1 MHLNKNTPLNRALFS
16 FRTRLFTAGFAAGLI
31 LVGHASAVTSFTE
44 TFDNDNASWGDPI
57 GSPGGAGHDAGGFI
71 TTSGALADLGQ
82 GVLFRGNGSA
92 GASGAAFSGN
102 WIADGVSQFSVDVRH
117 NSQVPLSF
125 FARFAS
131 PFNFPGATA
140 VRFQP
145 VLANQ
150 WTTLTFN
157 IADNPAFG
165 APNFVTFEGSS
176 FDGVFSNIG
185 RVQVG
190 VSIPDGFENNPAL
203 ANGVFTF
210 DMDNAS
216 VSVIPEPSGVLLA
229 MAGGM
234 LLMLRRRR
242 S

>member
-16 FRTRLFTAGFAAGLI
+16 IRTRLFTAGFAAGLI

-44 TFDNDNASWGDPI
+44 TFDNDNASWGDPT

-82 GVLFRGNGSA
+82 GVLFRGNGSS

-165 APNFVTFEGSS
+165 APDLTDQVWLFGETRADITETVMYGRQ
-176 FDGVFSNIG
+176 GVM
-185 RVQVG
+185 
-190 VSIPDGFENNPAL
+190 PAWKDIL
-203 ANGVFTF
+203 GEDKVH
-210 DMDNAS
+210 
-216 VSVIPEPSGVLLA
+216 VLSGYVYSL
-229 MAGGM
+229 
-234 LLMLRRRR
+234 
-242 S
+242 SQK

>member
-1 MHLNKNTPLNRALFS
+1 MILNKHTKLNSVFPIAI
-16 FRTRLFTAGFAAGLI
+16 AAGL
-31 LVGHASAVTSFTE
+31 LFASQASAVTSFTE
-44 TFDNDNASWGDPI
+44 TFDNDNSNWGDPT
-57 GSPGGAGHDAGGFI
+57 GSPGGAEHNASGFVS
-71 TTSGALADLGQ
+71 TTGALADLGQ

-92 GASGAAFSGN
+92 GASGGAFSGN
-102 WIADGVSQFSVDVRH
+102 WISDGVGQFSVDVRH

-176 FDGVFSNIG
+176 FDAVFSNIG

-216 VSVIPEPSGVLLA
+216 VSVIPEPSGSLLA

-242 S
+242 RK

>member
-1 MHLNKNTPLNRALFS
+1 MILNKHTKLNYVFPIAI
-16 FRTRLFTAGFAAGLI
+16 AAGL
-31 LVGHASAVTSFTE
+31 LFGSQASAVTSFTE
-44 TFDNDNASWGDPI
+44 TFDNDNSSWGDPT
-57 GSPGGAGHDAGGFI
+57 GSPGGAEHNASGFVS
-71 TTSGALADLGQ
+71 TTGALADLGQ

-92 GASGAAFSGN
+92 GASGGAFSGN
-102 WIADGVSQFSVDVRH
+102 WIADGVGQFSVDVRH

-176 FDGVFSNIG
+176 FDAVFSNIG

-216 VSVIPEPSGVLLA
+216 VSVIPEPSGSLLA

-242 S
+242 RK